1 VKWRWLLTELATTRL
16 GSVGDEAQRRAKLVP
31 TIFLEFE
38 KLATQMTKFALD
50 CSTAA
55 TMFAVCRGR
64 VDDEADDLV
73 GGPHRG
79 SNTSRVM
86 RMAIGTTSV
95 STSDTFGAELL

>member
-1 VKWRWLLTELATTRL
+1 VFSQKKFKFCVQAYSPPSRPYCLDPFSPDNFSRIREIGHTNDEICDVLLD
-16 GSVGDEAQRRAKLVP
+16 GGDN
-31 TIFLEFE
+31 
-38 KLATQMTKFALD
+38 
-50 CSTAA
+50 
-55 TMFAVCRGR
+55 VCRGR

-95 STSDTFGAELL
+95 SMSDTFGAELL

>member
-1 VKWRWLLTELATTRL
+1 LLD
-16 GSVGDEAQRRAKLVP
+16 GGDN
-31 TIFLEFE
+31 
-38 KLATQMTKFALD
+38 
-50 CSTAA
+50 
-55 TMFAVCRGR
+55 VCRGR
-64 VDDEADDLV
+64 VDDDADDLV